1 MTSVLDAPARES
13 QFGDYWLSTKLC
25 FSVLSL
31 AQQLYIKKQ
40 GSVRRDDPSSTPLA
54 IP

>member
-1 MTSVLDAPARES
+1 MLQLGSLNLVITGF
-13 QFGDYWLSTKLC
+13 QLS
-25 FSVLSL
+25 FVAVYLSL